1 MATAAG
7 QAITTAQIDQICA
20 WLRSDT
26 APQPGAH
33 IGGTGR
39 ATQAPGQSH
48 SVISSCQLKSLSP
61 NAACLRGQAC
71 GRPARAGWPV
81 SGSRGPVLRE
91 AADAFVVGPGGA
103 AVLVLLPPAVRR
115 AAAVRGRRT
124 WRAEMAAL
132 SRASCW

>member
-1 MATAAG
+1 MPA
-7 QAITTAQIDQICA
+7 
-20 WLRSDT
+20 R
-26 APQPGAH
+26 
-33 IGGTGR
+33 
-39 ATQAPGQSH
+39 
-48 SVISSCQLKSLSP
+48 KSLSP

-132 SRASCW
+132 SRASCWTRLCVLSHPAVAYLLASCRAGPVGRWGAGG